1 MTRTRPRQ
9 RRALETIAIEH
20 EGQRFKVGL
29 GRDFDRG
36 SMLGPVIEV
45 FLNAQKANSP
55 IDALVCDGAILM
67 SLLLQH
73 GCTPAEIGRSM
84 KRNSD
89 GAPASVLGLAAS
101 FLNETAQEGD

>member
-1 MTRTRPRQ
+1 MTRHRPQQ

-29 GRDFDRG
+29 GRDLTAAQT
-36 SMLGPVIEV
+36 LGPVVEV
-45 FLNAQKANSP
+45 FLNAQKVNSP
-55 IDALVCDGAILM
+55 IDALVSDGAILM

-73 GCTPAEIGRSM
+73 GCPPAEIARSM
-84 KRNSD
+84 KCNTD

-101 FLNETAQEGD
+101 FLNEGD